1 MPSGNAS
8 TIASELHGYN
18 SEQILGPFDAIKY

>member
-8 TIASELHGYN
+8 TIASELRACN